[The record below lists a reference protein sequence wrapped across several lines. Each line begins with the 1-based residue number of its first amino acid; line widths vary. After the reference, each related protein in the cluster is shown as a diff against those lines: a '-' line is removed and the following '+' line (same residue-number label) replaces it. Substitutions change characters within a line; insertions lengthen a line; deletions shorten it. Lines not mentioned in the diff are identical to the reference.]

1 MELGRRIA
9 SRLANATFD
18 RVARIGLANAELNG
32 ERVRH
37 SLLELAEGPLGSSD
51 SAVVIGSGP
60 SLGRRKSVERLARSG
75 FGGTIVATDGALGAC
90 LRGGVLPHVVVSVDP
105 HPDRIVRW
113 FGDPT
118 LLAAP
123 ADDYFR
129 RQEVDPAHAGDEV
142 RANAAL
148 VGLVDVHGPSIS
160 AAVATAVSPA
170 VADRC
175 QNAGMTLFWWNPL
188 YDDYERPD
196 SVSRKLHEANGL
208 PCVNGG
214 GNVGTAAWVIAH
226 AVLGKRRV
234 GLLGFDL
241 SYPPG
246 QPHSQTQYYPEL
258 RELLGDRFEEAFI
271 HLENPDTGETWF
283 CDPAYYW
290 FRQVFLEM
298 TQEADCE
305 TVNCTEGGVLF
316 GPGIKTA
323 SLEEFV
329 NG

>member
-18 RVARIGLANAELNG
+18 RVARIGLANAEVN
-32 ERVRH
+32 RVRVGR
-37 SLLELAEGPLGSSD
+37 SLLDLAETSVGTGD
-51 SAVVIGSGP
+51 SAIVVGAGP
-60 SLGRRKSVERLARSG
+60 SLHRRKSIERLRASG

-118 LLAAP
+118 LVAP
-123 ADDYFR
+123 RADDYFR
-129 RQEVDPAHAGDEV
+129 RQEADPAHAGDEV

-148 VGLVDVHGPSIS
+148 IALVDTHGPRIS
-160 AAVATAVSPA
+160 AAVATSVSPA

-175 QNAGMTLFWWNPL
+175 EQAGMTLFWWNPL

-196 SVSRKLHEANGL
+196 SVSRKLHVANGL
-208 PCVNGG
+208 PCLNGG
-214 GNVGTAAWVIAH
+214 GNVGTAAWVMAH
-226 AVLGKRRV
+226 AALGKRRV

-283 CDPAYYW
+283 CDPAYFW

-298 TQEADCE
+298 APEAACE

>member
-1 MELGRRIA
+1 MQLGQRIA
-9 SRLANATFD
+9 SQLATATFE
-18 RVARIGLANAELNG
+18 RVVASGLANAELNRA
-32 ERVRH
+32 RVKR
-37 SLLELAEGPLGSSD
+37 SVLDLATLPLGVGG
-51 SAVVIGSGP
+51 SAIVVGAGP
-60 SLGRRKSVERLARSG
+60 SLYRRRSIERLQTSG
-75 FGGTIVATDGALGAC
+75 FGGTIVTTDGALGAC
-90 LRGGVLPHVVVSVDP
+90 LRGGLVPHVVVSVDP
-105 HPDRIVRW
+105 HPERIVRW

-148 VGLVDVHGPSIS
+148 VALVDVHGLSIK
-160 AAVATAVSPA
+160 AAVATSVSPA

-175 QNAGMTLFWWNPL
+175 EEAGMTLFWWNPL

-196 SVSRKLHEANGL
+196 SVSRKLHVANGL
-208 PCVNGG
+208 PCLNGG
-214 GNVGTAAWVIAH
+214 GNVGTAAWVMAH
-226 AVLGKRRV
+226 AALGKHRV

-258 RELLGDRFEEAFI
+258 RELLRDRFEEAFI

-283 CDPAYYW
+283 CDPAYFW

-298 TQEADCE
+298 APEAACE